1 MMPYAVIFLL
11 LTALNYSIVPEFVV
25 PTCWL
30 LVILLGLLIL
40 IDLIKPLIVYVTT
53 VVAVAMI
60 IGELLYIYAGFV
72 PNLFELLFL
81 AVGFVFI
88 AQFGYSLY
96 LFVTS
101 TAGQNFILYVA
112 FPASLVF
119 ACDWVWRSV
128 VPWLT
133 VANLY
138 TLGNIIY
145 YGTQFCC
152 YVFVQVVELLIRII
166 QYPDS
171 LPALFESLFG
181 GDVAEEWFYIVGGL
195 LVLQWLILVLLW
207 LLDVRQLYLQV
218 KTWWDKRH

>member
-1 MMPYAVIFLL
+1 MMHYAVIFLL
-11 LTALNYSIVPEFVV
+11 ITSLVYSILPEFVV

-30 LVILLGLLIL
+30 LVILFGLLIL
-40 IDLIKPLIVYVTT
+40 IDLVKPLIVFVTN
-53 VVAVAMI
+53 VVAVAI
-60 IGELLYIYAGFV
+60 ILAELFYIYAGFV
-72 PNLFELLFL
+72 PNLFDLLFL

-88 AQFGYSLY
+88 VQFGYSLY

-119 ACDWVWRSV
+119 ACNWVWLSV

-145 YGTQFCC
+145 YGTQFLCH
-152 YVFVQVVELLIRII
+152 VFVQVIELLIRII
-166 QYPDS
+166 QYPDI

-181 GDVAEEWFYIVGGL
+181 GDVAEEWFYIVGAL
-195 LVLQWLILVLLW
+195 LILQWLIAVC
-207 LLDVRQLYLQV
+207 QLCLQL
-218 KTWWDKRH
+218 KETWWDQRH